1 MRPLCLLMTTVDF
14 HILTH
19 LHSLYK
25 PHGLI
30 ARHTSRVLLGFA
42 ASVSDIILVTS
53 VRPGY
58 WFLVLL

>member
-19 LHSLYK
+19 SLYK
-25 PHGLI
+25 PHSLI
-30 ARHTSRVLLGFA
+30 AHHTSRVLLGFA
-42 ASVSDIILVTS
+42 ASVSNIIPVTS
-53 VRPGY
+53 VKPGY